1 MLPVSKKCN
10 PGVLFLKPIK
20 NISTVLS
27 SNIMKMRMPFQTMFF
42 NKSEVF
48 EIAHVK
54 LDWISSFEY

>member
-10 PGVLFLKPIK
+10 PGELFLKPIK

-54 LDWISSFEY
+54 LD